1 MSTVPLSKRPID
13 ILLIAFYAVSFTY
26 GFLFNIPEALGVAVS
41 PESPWPPLRW
51 LYEWAV
57 AEEPA
62 HLLVPLPIFL
72 FSAVAIDA
80 FIHTPF
86 IAVMIYAIIN
96 EKNWIRLPCWL
107 FAGSAITNMYYYFM
121 ATLLGDHPP
130 PNTFYYLVFNLPWL
144 LMPMLLVWRM
154 RHPQPFCSDQE

>member
-41 PESPWPPLRW
+41 PDSPWPPLRW

-62 HLLVPLPIFL
+62 H
-72 FSAVAIDA
+72 
-80 FIHTPF
+80 
-86 IAVMIYAIIN
+86 
-96 EKNWIRLPCWL
+96 
-107 FAGSAITNMYYYFM
+107 
-121 ATLLGDHPP
+121 
-130 PNTFYYLVFNLPWL
+130 
-144 LMPMLLVWRM
+144 
-154 RHPQPFCSDQE
+154 